1 MNDRNYSQFIYYFGP
16 DVQNVILSH
25 LRPSALG

>member
-1 MNDRNYSQFIYYFGP
+1 MNDRNYSQFIYYSGH
-16 DVQNVILSH
+16 DVQNVMFSH